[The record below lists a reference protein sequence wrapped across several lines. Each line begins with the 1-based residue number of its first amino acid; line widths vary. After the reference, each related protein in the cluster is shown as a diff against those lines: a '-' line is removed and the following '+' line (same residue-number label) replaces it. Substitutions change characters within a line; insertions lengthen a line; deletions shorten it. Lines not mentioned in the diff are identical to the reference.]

1 MIKLSLT
8 RLAVAVGGLAVAFAA
23 GAGVASATP
32 DLGPAVNTTCS
43 YPQLVKALN
52 AQDPQVGA
60 AFNQQPR
67 LKSGLQM
74 FLASPPAAR
83 QQMAANLASAP
94 AFAPYMG
101 TVEQAFLTCNNF

>member
-1 MIKLSLT
+1 MIKPSLT

-43 YPQLVKALN
+43 YPQLVSALN
-52 AQDPQVGA
+52 AQGPEAGA
-60 AFNQQPR
+60 AFSQSPVLQA
-67 LKSGLQM
+67 GLRQ
-74 FLASPPAAR
+74 FLASGPAKR
-83 QQMAANLASAP
+83 QQMAQNLATAP